1 MDHPLALV
9 HGEGLSQR
17 FAADGSAGDQR
28 CDTHGDQH
36 AFQVQSLLQPGHDHR
51 AGSAGDDAADIAH
64 HVIADAGHPVRV
76 PQELQCL
83 FRALFLVGGHGV
95 ERLGVRRRHRH
106 AHHVEDDA
114 QRDKHRQYQQ
124 RYHVTCALQRRGG
137 EKAHNGTE
145 RYRQQEY
152 PQRPAVLLFAFLFIL
167 TVTVC
172 QVTNLAFLIK
182 FLYG

>member
-1 MDHPLALV
+1 MKKWVCPVCGYV
-9 HGEGLSQR
+9 HEGDVPPAECPVCHVSGDKFTLQSEEKTWAAEHVVGVGKVFGE
-17 FAADGSAGDQR
+17 D
-28 CDTHGDQH
+28 
-36 AFQVQSLLQPGHDHR
+36 
-51 AGSAGDDAADIAH
+51 
-64 HVIADAGHPVRV
+64 V
-76 PQELQCL
+76 PEE
-83 FRALFLVGGHGV
+83 V
-95 ERLGVRRRHRH
+95 RH

-152 PQRPAVLLFAFLFIL
+152 PQRPAALLFAFLFIL

-182 FLYG
+182 FFIWIE

>member
-1 MDHPLALV
+1 MIRATRYTTL
-9 HGEGLSQR
+9 
-17 FAADGSAGDQR
+17 
-28 CDTHGDQH
+28 
-36 AFQVQSLLQPGHDHR
+36 VQSLMAIDLPSALPPMVMPEIPLQLGHDHR
-51 AGSAGDDAADIAH
+51 RRRAGDDAADVAH
-64 HVIADAGHPVRV
+64 HVVAHGTDLVGV
-76 PQELQCL
+76 LQKPDSL
-83 FRALFLVGGHGV
+83 PSALFLVGGHGV

-152 PQRPAVLLFAFLFIL
+152 PQRPAALLFAFLFIL

-182 FLYG
+182 FFIWIE